1 MSTTTGSTHAEFY
14 HPTQDDVWCS
24 VEIKWSHYTSPA
36 TLEEPG
42 DDDVYIKSMKV
53 ITYCGE
59 YVNNMEVPE
68 WVTSDDIYEAIDSD
82 DCFDGDYN

>member
-1 MSTTTGSTHAEFY
+1 MATTTGSTHAEFY

-36 TLEEPG
+36 TLEEPAE
-42 DDDVYIKSMKV
+42 DEVNIKSMKL

-59 YVNNMEVPE
+59 YVNDAEIPD
-68 WVTSDDIYEAIDSD
+68 WVTPEDIDEAIDLD
-82 DCFDGDYN
+82 DYYDGDDN

>member
-1 MSTTTGSTHAEFY
+1 MPTTTGKTHAEFY
-14 HPTQDDVWCS
+14 HPTQDDVWCT

-42 DDDVYIKSMKV
+42 DDDVNIKGLKL

-59 YVNNMEVPE
+59 YVNDEEIPDWITE
-68 WVTSDDIYEAIDSD
+68 EDLYEAMDMED
-82 DCFDGDYN
+82 YYDGDDN